1 MRALVTGISGFIG
14 SNIAKVL
21 LDSGWE
27 VNGIDLKNS
36 ANKEITFFKGNIL
49 NRDFLLKAI
58 KGCDYVFHEAAITSP
73 PEFEVYPEKG
83 LKTNIIGTF
92 NVLDLASKVGVK
104 RAIIASSS
112 SVYGNLGKKAREDMA
127 TINHTNLYP
136 ITKIMNEMTARH
148 FSLRGELETISLRYF
163 NTYGIGE
170 NSKGAYSSIIHKFI
184 ADMKRGKR
192 PIIYGDGT
200 QRRDFIYIKDVV
212 KANIQAIKY
221 GKSGEAYNV
230 GTGKSLTFNEIYKI
244 IAEEIGFSKKP
255 IYIKNP
261 LRSYQLF
268 TQADI
273 SKAEK
278 ELRFKAKFDVRS
290 GVRNILKMV
299 AK

>member
-1 MRALVTGISGFIG
+1 
-14 SNIAKVL
+14 
-21 LDSGWE
+21 
-27 VNGIDLKNS
+27 
-36 ANKEITFFKGNIL
+36 
-49 NRDFLLKAI
+49 
-58 KGCDYVFHEAAITSP
+58 
-73 PEFEVYPEKG
+73 G

-112 SVYGNLGKKAREDMA
+112 SVYGNLSKKSHEDMA

-136 ITKIMNEMTARH
+136 ITKIMNEMTARY

-184 ADMKRGKR
+184 ADMKRGKQ
-192 PIIYGDGT
+192 PTIYGDGT

-212 KANIQAIKY
+212 NANMQAIKN
-221 GKSGEAYNV
+221 GKSGEVYNV
-230 GTGKSLTFNEIYKI
+230 GTGKSLTFNKIYKI
-244 IAEEIGFSKKP
+244 IANEIGFRKKP
-255 IYIKNP
+255 LYIKNP
-261 LRSYQLF
+261 LRSYQFF
-268 TQADI
+268 TQADT
-273 SKAEK
+273 SKAEE
-278 ELRFKAKFDVRS
+278 ELRFKAKFDVKS